1 MIDRKDLGSWMEG
14 APGDPGY
21 VRGSALGLPA
31 DGPGAVAPIW
41 RRLLTL
47 IVDWALSV
55 GIAML
60 LFNYHELAVLGTFVV
75 LNLLCISL
83 FGATPGQFLLR
94 VRVLPV
100 RGRSPMPLRALVR
113 TVLILLIIPSVVWN
127 RDAQPL
133 QDVVAGTAVV
143 RV

>member
-1 MIDRKDLGSWMEG
+1 MEG

-41 RRLLTL
+41 RRPLAL

-55 GIAML
+55 GIAVL
-60 LFNYHELAVLGTFVV
+60 LFHYRELAALCTFVV
-75 LNLLCISL
+75 LNVLCISL
-83 FGATPGQFLLR
+83 FGAPLGQFLLR

-100 RGRSPMPLRALVR
+100 RGRSRQPLRALVR
-113 TVLILLIIPSVVWN
+113 TVLLRLLIPSVVST
-127 RDAQPL
+127 RDALPR
-133 QDVVAGTAVV
+133 QDLVARTGVVQVWG
-143 RV
+143 RDP

>member
-1 MIDRKDLGSWMEG
+1 MEG

-83 FGATPGQFLLR
+83 FGATPGQSCCGCGCCR
-94 VRVLPV
+94 CGVAAPCPCAPW
-100 RGRSPMPLRALVR
+100 SA
-113 TVLILLIIPSVVWN
+113 PS
-127 RDAQPL
+127 
-133 QDVVAGTAVV
+133 
-143 RV
+143 

>member
-14 APGDPGY
+14 VPSDPEY
-21 VRGSALGLPA
+21 VRGSDLGLPA
-31 DGPGAVAPIW
+31 DGAGSVAPVW
-41 RRLLTL
+41 RRPLTL

-60 LFNYHELAVLGTFVV
+60 LFNYHELAVLGSFVV
-75 LNLLCISL
+75 LNLLFISL

-94 VRVLPV
+94 LRVLPV
-100 RGRSPMPLRALVR
+100 SGRSPMLLRALVR
-113 TVLILLIIPSVVWN
+113 TVLILLIIPAVVWN
-127 RDAQPL
+127 RNAQPL

-143 RV
+143 RL

>member
-1 MIDRKDLGSWMEG
+1 MEG

-21 VRGSALGLPA
+21 VRGSALGLHA

-60 LFNYHELAVLGTFVV
+60 LFNYHEGAQDGEFVV
-75 LNLLCISL
+75 IE
-83 FGATPGQFLLR
+83 QQH
-94 VRVLPV
+94 
-100 RGRSPMPLRALVR
+100 
-113 TVLILLIIPSVVWN
+113 
-127 RDAQPL
+127 RDA
-133 QDVVAGTAVV
+133 AVQLPRTRRPGHLRDRKSTRLNSSHLANAYAV
-143 RV
+143 FCL